1 MNVQLETSLKVILI
15 KKPRSINIREEK
27 TPKKKQKRCV
37 TCLAIGHKKGC
48 VIHGESYQRK
58 RMVS

>member
-27 TPKKKQKRCV
+27 TPKRKR
-37 TCLAIGHKKGC
+37 KKGVSHVWQS
-48 VIHGESYQRK
+48 VIRKDVLSMVKVIGEK
-58 RMVS
+58 EW